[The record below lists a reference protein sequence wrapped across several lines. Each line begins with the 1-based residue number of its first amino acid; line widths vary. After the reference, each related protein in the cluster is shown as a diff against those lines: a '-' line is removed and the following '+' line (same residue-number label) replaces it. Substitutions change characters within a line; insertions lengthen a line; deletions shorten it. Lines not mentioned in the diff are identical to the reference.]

1 MIDAGMT
8 ADSAGGGPVTV
19 KVITFSDAGSNLEPE
34 GRLKVAL
41 MVALGQTAFALAAGL
56 VEITEMFA
64 GAVGPAVMKLQT

>member
-8 ADSAGGGPVTV
+8 GDSGGGGPVTV
-19 KVITFSDAGSNLEPE
+19 KVITFSDAGSNLEPD
-34 GRLKVAL
+34 GTLKVAL